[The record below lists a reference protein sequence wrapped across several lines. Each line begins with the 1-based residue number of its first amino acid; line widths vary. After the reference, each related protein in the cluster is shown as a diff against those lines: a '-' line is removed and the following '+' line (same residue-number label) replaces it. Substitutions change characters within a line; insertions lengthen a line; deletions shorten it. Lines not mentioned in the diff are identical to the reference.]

1 MLNSE
6 AFQQPENAR
15 AGNNAARLPKTSA
28 QTLRRPVPHQ
38 PPFPVSGQLG
48 QAPAASTNVLQ
59 RVGFLA
65 GLATI
70 FVKLTVLPELLATYL
85 HVNTY
90 LLWIVSPPALFAAFF
105 TGGVGRTLKHK
116 AGRMFLWFFI
126 WMMLGLPFSSWVGGS
141 VPEFRVYAQNSFV
154 LMFVVGGLTLVWREV
169 RATFLAIGA
178 AGVFIIAAARF
189 LALTG
194 EDGRMQM
201 GSASTTIGNENDLAS
216 HLIFVLPFVLYLA
229 LDQRINRAFRSLMML
244 PMAFGVFV
252 IFATASRG
260 GLISLFAC
268 FLFVLFRGSTKQRSA
283 AVVIG
288 GVLILAIPILL
299 SGSNALNRL
308 GSLFGGQDEEAKQSG
323 DARNY
328 LLRQSII
335 YTFKHPVFGIGM
347 FQFPNY
353 EGRMSI
359 EAGVTGN
366 WHETHNSLT
375 QVSSECGVPAAI
387 FFVVAIG
394 SSMASVNRIYGQ
406 ARREGYTEIANASFC
421 YLLSMVG
428 YLTSVF
434 FLSNAYR
441 SYLPIMIGL
450 AIAITVSAQKE
461 MSRNRAANLAPAG
474 WIPPVT
480 PRRRLAQS

>member
-1 MLNSE
+1 
-6 AFQQPENAR
+6 
-15 AGNNAARLPKTSA
+15 
-28 QTLRRPVPHQ
+28 
-38 PPFPVSGQLG
+38 
-48 QAPAASTNVLQ
+48 
-59 RVGFLA
+59 
-65 GLATI
+65 
-70 FVKLTVLPELLATYL
+70 
-85 HVNTY
+85 
-90 LLWIVSPPALFAAFF
+90 
-105 TGGVGRTLKHK
+105 
-116 AGRMFLWFFI
+116 
-126 WMMLGLPFSSWVGGS
+126 
-141 VPEFRVYAQNSFV
+141 
-154 LMFVVGGLTLVWREV
+154 
-169 RATFLAIGA
+169 
-178 AGVFIIAAARF
+178 
-189 LALTG
+189 
-194 EDGRMQM
+194 
-201 GSASTTIGNENDLAS
+201 
-216 HLIFVLPFVLYLA
+216 
-229 LDQRINRAFRSLMML
+229 
-244 PMAFGVFV
+244 
-252 IFATASRG
+252 
-260 GLISLFAC
+260 
-268 FLFVLFRGSTKQRSA
+268 
-283 AVVIG
+283 
-288 GVLILAIPILL
+288 
-299 SGSNALNRL
+299 
-308 GSLFGGQDEEAKQSG
+308 LFGGQDEEAKQSG

-461 MSRNRAANLAPAG
+461 MSETGPRTWRRPAGYLRLRRAAG
-474 WIPPVT
+474 WRSLSRPNSHFSP
-480 PRRRLAQS
+480 Q